1 MHCGN
6 LPYEKVKSKGEYFI
20 KFFFFFFSSFNF
32 SFLVYVWSSLKVA
45 KTEKLVPY

>member
-20 KFFFFFFSSFNF
+20 KFFLFFFSSFNC
-32 SFLVYVWSSLKVA
+32 SFLVYVWSTLKVA
-45 KTEKLVPY
+45 KTGKLVP